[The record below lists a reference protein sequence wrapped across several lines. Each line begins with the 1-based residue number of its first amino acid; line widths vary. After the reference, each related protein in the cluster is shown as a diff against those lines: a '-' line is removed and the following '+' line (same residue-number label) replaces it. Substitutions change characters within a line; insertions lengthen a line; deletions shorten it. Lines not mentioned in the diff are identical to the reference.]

1 MLRFL
6 FEFGESTRIAL
17 ISVWSNKLRAVLTT
31 LGIIIG
37 IVSVT
42 GMATVMNGIEKG
54 FEQDIA
60 SLGTNVIYVEKWPW
74 VRGPKTKWWE
84 MMNRPNMTE
93 SMAEALNNQASMVET
108 STAVV
113 STSQT
118 LKSNTETISSARI
131 TGAQANYPEVHQVD
145 LSEGYFFN
153 EFDDQSARNVAVVGA
168 GIAEE
173 LYPFGSAFGKE
184 LNIDG
189 ARYTIIG
196 ILKKQGA
203 ATEGPAST
211 DYTVQIPF
219 NTFKQ
224 QFGTRWRDVS
234 IQSKIGDGFALAD
247 AKDQMRGVL
256 RLVRRL
262 DAKEADNFEINEQ
275 ETLRAAIE
283 PIKTAIF
290 SIGIG
295 LTALSLLVGGIG
307 VMNIMF
313 VTVKERTREIGVR
326 KAVGARRGTIMVQF
340 LVEAVVICMVGGL
353 VGVGLAFPLSL
364 IIGAVLP
371 ASLDMF
377 TVFMAFGICVAI
389 GIIFGLAPA
398 WSAAKAPP
406 IEALRYE

>member
-1 MLRFL
+1 VLRFF

-17 ISVWSNKLRAVLTT
+17 ASVWSNKLRAVLTT

-60 SLGTNVIYVEKWPW
+60 SLGSNVIYVEKWPW
-74 VRGPKTKWWE
+74 VRGPSTKWWE

-93 SMAEALNNQASMVET
+93 SLADALNSGASMVET
-108 STAVV
+108 ATAVV
-113 STSQT
+113 STSRT
-118 LKSNTETISSARI
+118 LKSKTESMSSARV
-131 TGAQANYPEVHQVD
+131 TGAQANYPSVHEVD

-153 EFDDQSARNVAVVGA
+153 EFDNQSARHVVVVGA
-168 GIAEE
+168 KIADE

-196 ILKKQGA
+196 ILTGQGS

-211 DYTVQIPF
+211 DYSVQIPF
-219 NTFKQ
+219 NAFKQ

-234 IQSKIGDGFALAD
+234 IQSKIGDGFAIAD

-256 RLVRRL
+256 RLARKL
-262 DAKEADNFEINEQ
+262 DAKDADNFEINEQ
-275 ETLRAAIE
+275 ESLRAAIE
-283 PIKTAIF
+283 PIKNAIF
-290 SIGIG
+290 AIGIG
-295 LTALSLLVGGIG
+295 LTALALLVGGIG

-326 KAVGARRGTIMVQF
+326 KAVGARRATILVQF
-340 LVEAVVICMVGGL
+340 LVEAVVICMVGGII
-353 VGVGLAFPLSL
+353 GVGLAFPLSML
-364 IIGAVLP
+364 IGAVLP
-371 ASLDMF
+371 ASLDLP
-377 TVFMAFGICVAI
+377 TVFMAFGMCVAI
-389 GIIFGLAPA
+389 GITFGLAPA